1 VKATNERIDTNYQ
14 KRTPNVSKSYTL
26 NCIPHDLYS
35 GWTPR
40 FCHGININDPEDL
53 RALKESIS
61 SLNESDKNFED
72 NSFSV
77 ELFVD
82 K

>member
-1 VKATNERIDTNYQ
+1 MQDGDTNEKSLSWSLVLDAIPVIWSHTHGIIRY
-14 KRTPNVSKSYTL
+14 KR
-26 NCIPHDLYS
+26 
-35 GWTPR
+35 R
-40 FCHGININDPEDL
+40 FCHGINVNDPEDL